1 MQVMPYVIGWLI
13 GLAIGTITAISFG
26 VIVGKYKY
34 RLYQR
39 YINLYQITDP
49 AELNEQLTKYGFMIE
64 CNCKPTL
71 RNYYDAGMYG
81 NRIIILHWLRLIPVH
96 GEKVKPISYKTIH
109 EKKDSFNNVFK
120 SVHNRNKKQK
130 DIREPYTNA

>member
-1 MQVMPYVIGWLI
+1 MQVTIIGWFI
-13 GLAIGTITAISFG
+13 GLTLGSTLIATSYVLLGR
-26 VIVGKYKY
+26 YKY

-39 YINLYQITDP
+39 YINLYQITDA
-49 AELNEQLTKYGFMIE
+49 AEQNEQLKKYGFMIE

-71 RNYYDAGMYG
+71 RDYFDAAESS
-81 NRIIILHWLRLIPVH
+81 NKIVILHWLRLVPVH
-96 GEKVKPISYKTIH
+96 GKKVKPISYKTIH

-120 SVHNRNKKQK
+120 SIHNRNKKQK